1 MKDYERGCHTIHR
14 NHYHLVW
21 ITKYRYRI
29 LQGTL
34 RLRIRELIVQV
45 AEEMGV
51 SIING
56 VLSADH
62 VHLFV
67 SIPPQVAVSKF
78 VQIAKGRS
86 SKKIQEEFPEIGK
99 SYWGRH
105 FWGRGFFSVT
115 SGNVTDE
122 VINAY
127 LDGHVDGH
135 RSNYLDSISLE

>member
-1 MKDYERGCHTIHR
+1 M
-14 NHYHLVW
+14 
-21 ITKYRYRI
+21 
-29 LQGTL
+29 
-34 RLRIRELIVQV
+34 QV

-56 VLSADH
+56 VLSAGH

-67 SIPPQVAVSKF
+67 SILPHIAVSKF

-99 SYWGRH
+99 RYWGRH

-135 RSNYLDSISLE
+135 RSNHLDSISLE